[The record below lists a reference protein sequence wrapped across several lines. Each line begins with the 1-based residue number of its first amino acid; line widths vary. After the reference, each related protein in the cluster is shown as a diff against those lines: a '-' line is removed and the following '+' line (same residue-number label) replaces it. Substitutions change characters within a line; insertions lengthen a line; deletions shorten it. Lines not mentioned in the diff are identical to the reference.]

1 MGDIDSRYWNNQQ
14 KLSESTKSQI
24 EFMVNEFLT
33 STEKWNPEQANQ
45 RELFSSYIQG
55 LNNHEKT
62 EVIKYLDEKF
72 FMESNPRKKNG
83 ILQLKNDIKEQSTMH
98 SSKETNNNIPFNVVS
113 GYCDIDTI
121 GGFADG
127 RYSVI
132 NVFWPA
138 STQSTPHY
146 NDEKFLQEG
155 FQRYDLHLKMDRKR
169 NYFTTKPIYIRF
181 ESNMTRLD
189 LGFEGK
195 IYSVIIPRDS
205 VIREGIVTSLPK
217 GGSIYRESTTISR
230 QMTIDIWS
238 TNAKLHLVIDVGV
251 IR

>member
-1 MGDIDSRYWNNQQ
+1 MADICENIPQSSPDRQVNLVRSYCDAYDQMSKEELP
-14 KLSESTKSQI
+14 KLTWKAKIDKLNEMAGVLRQI
-24 EFMVNEFLT
+24 EEMQKSRIT
-33 STEKWNPEQANQ
+33 SAPN
-45 RELFSSYIQG
+45 SG
-55 LNNHEKT
+55 
-62 EVIKYLDEKF
+62 V
-72 FMESNPRKKNG
+72 
-83 ILQLKNDIKEQSTMH
+83 
-98 SSKETNNNIPFNVVS
+98 ETNNNIPFNVVS

-169 NYFTTKPIYIRF
+169 NYFTTKPIYVRF
-181 ESNMTRLD
+181 EPNMTRLD

-205 VIREGIVTSLPK
+205 VIREGVVTSLPK